1 MVNITVMVCWNA
13 FYSNE
18 YIIMNINKK
27 QLLCVA
33 YLLMGATFLS
43 AQTATIP
50 AAPSAFDA
58 AYYTGKSFEAEWGA
72 VTGATRYLLNVYRP
86 DSGRVA
92 NVKETFGGINYE
104 NGKISADNPHYPEGW
119 TCNVGKNGSVDM
131 VSDGGTNKI
140 VLDANGDTIV
150 SPAVGGFMKT
160 FTVYA
165 YLSSPDGG
173 EITKDN
179 SSIFTVDVYNAQN
192 QRIGGGQIEA
202 LYFASKPKFDLF
214 SVLSQQPYLPDHVAI
229 GLKTEPGRDKGVL
242 VIDSIALSYYQRE
255 YTLKQQQVESTS
267 FKVDNLDPEKFYFYD
282 VYAANDEATSA
293 VSNTVLVDGFLT
305 PATAEPTDIT
315 TTGYTA
321 RWEYLPK
328 VFDYKVNNYEI
339 NKVGADGRYAPVDET
354 FDAVAEGTTDN
365 PISITNADP
374 YTAAKGWTG
383 AKMLVAKGMLGAD
396 GGTFRPYNPGY
407 LHSPQMDLSGAD
419 GTYTVH
425 LKAYGTPGDYLSVYR
440 IGSMNGDQLNLHAT
454 KPFNEDGYVE
464 ETWTM
469 NDGNEQSVLSFEENK
484 IKRFFLDEVTIS
496 QQLPEGTEVKRLM
509 ETVVAGRDETE
520 CIFDS
525 LAAGR
530 TYGYTVQ
537 GRRYDAFGNEDWS
550 EVSAMQTVVLPGG
563 DSGVGSLSNG
573 NIKYEVSHGMLTVRG
588 AIGMPVTVS
597 TVDGVTIYHAM
608 SETSTINI
616 PIKPRTVYVLKAGG
630 TVVKVLGR

>member
-1 MVNITVMVCWNA
+1 M
-13 FYSNE
+13 S
-18 YIIMNINKK
+18 INKK
-27 QLLCVA
+27 QLLCAA
-33 YLLMGATFLS
+33 YLLMGASLS
-43 AQTATIP
+43 FAQTGKTP

-58 AYYTGKSFEAEWGA
+58 AYYTGKSFEAEWGG

-202 LYFASKPKFDLF
+202 LYFASQPKFDLF

-255 YTLKQQQVESTS
+255 YTLQQQQVESTS

-305 PATAEPTDIT
+305 PVTTAPANIK

-339 NKVGADGRYAPVDET
+339 SKVGADGRYAPVDET
-354 FDAVAEGTTDN
+354 FDAATEGTTDS

-374 YTAAKGWTG
+374 YTTAKGWTG

-469 NDGNEQSVLSFEENK
+469 NDGNENAVLSFEENK

-496 QQLPEGTEVKRLM
+496 QQLPEGTEVKRLV

-525 LAAGR
+525 LAAGH

-573 NIKYEVSHGMLTVRG
+573 NIKYEVSHGMLTIRG
-588 AIGMPVTVS
+588 AIGMPVTVG

-608 SETSTINI
+608 SETNTINI
-616 PIKPRTVYVLKAGG
+616 PVKPRTVYVLKVGG